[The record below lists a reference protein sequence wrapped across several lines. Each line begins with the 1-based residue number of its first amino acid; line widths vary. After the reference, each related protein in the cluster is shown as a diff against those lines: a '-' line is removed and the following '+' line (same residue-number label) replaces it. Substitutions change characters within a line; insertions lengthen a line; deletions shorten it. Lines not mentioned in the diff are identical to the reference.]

1 MDRCGN
7 YLLKDGRSLGQGSF
21 GEVFKVDVYNLTQT
35 HMTTYARKY
44 FSPCPDFDKTA
55 IKELTDLRQRFLVE
69 IKTQCTLNRIN
80 YDSIAPI
87 VLFNTN
93 GDKPYFVMELAECNL
108 YEAIRN
114 GMNYAERKSA
124 VTQILKGII

>member
-87 VLFNTN
+87 VYLIQMVINLILLWNWQSVTYM
-93 GDKPYFVMELAECNL
+93 KP
-108 YEAIRN
+108 
-114 GMNYAERKSA
+114 SA
-124 VTQILKGII
+124 MV